1 MERRAESPPINWLG
15 WAVAERRTVVYAKNR
30 NIKYPSSFPMETA
43 SASRSEMSKLLGS
56 WLTGYRDIMLGRGP
70 IIIETLKVDGVIV
83 LSVLR
88 PQGITRPHLDLRAY
102 LRN

>member
-15 WAVAERRTVVYAKNR
+15 WAVENRQTVMCAENR
-30 NIKYPSSFPMETA
+30 NIECPSSFPMETA
-43 SASRSEMSKLLGS
+43 SSSRSEMSRLLGS
-56 WLTGYRDIMLGRGP
+56 WLTGYRDIMLGRAP

-88 PQGITRPHLDLRAY
+88 PKGITSPHLDLRAH
-102 LRN
+102 LGN